1 MASRKVN
8 TEGIDES
15 LLLASI
21 GKSRTMGIQTPA
33 EPLPDTQGQPKMQTP
48 EKKGTSVPEE
58 DSVTSKDCRNPPKRN
73 RHGGY
78 DATYLVRNEI
88 KTRQC
93 VYISREVHG
102 KISKIVN
109 VIADSEITVGGYID
123 TVLMRHLEE
132 HRDEINGLYRRER
145 DNLI

>member
-21 GKSRTMGIQTPA
+21 GRSRTVGIQTPV
-33 EPLPDTQGQPKMQTP
+33 EPSPSVQPKMQTP
-48 EKKGTSVPEE
+48 EKKGTSAPEE
-58 DSVTSKDCRNPPKRN
+58 DAVTSKDRRNPPKRN

>member
-21 GKSRTMGIQTPA
+21 GRSRTMDAPSPAALSDMSEQPEAHTSEKGSTPA
-33 EPLPDTQGQPKMQTP
+33 LEDGTAARKDRQGTPK
-48 EKKGTSVPEE
+48 KA
-58 DSVTSKDCRNPPKRN
+58 RR
-73 RHGGY
+73 GGY
-78 DATYLVRNEI
+78 DTTYLVRNEI

-132 HRDEINGLYRRER
+132 HRDEINGLYRQER
-145 DNLI
+145 DDLI